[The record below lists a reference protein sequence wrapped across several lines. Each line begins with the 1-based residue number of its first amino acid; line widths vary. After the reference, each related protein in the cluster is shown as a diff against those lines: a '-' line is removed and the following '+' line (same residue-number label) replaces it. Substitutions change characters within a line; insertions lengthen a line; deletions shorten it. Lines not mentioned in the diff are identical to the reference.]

1 MSETAAQELFFW
13 VPAHGPDPVA
23 LERMAREFPKPSNP
37 MGEAWF
43 MASERQMICRIGL
56 FSRSNLCFS
65 LFFPEM
71 QGNRTDADPRRD
83 LRPKVSLIEPETTG
97 GWAAGDGL
105 ARTNQPVPR
114 R

>member
-1 MSETAAQELFFW
+1 
-13 VPAHGPDPVA
+13 
-23 LERMAREFPKPSNP
+23 MAREFPKPSKP

-71 QGNRTDADPRRD
+71 QGNRTDADPGRD
-83 LRPKVSLIEPETTG
+83 AGFKVGLKAQDTAASSL
-97 GWAAGDGL
+97 AGDGK
-105 ARTNQPVPR
+105 ARASTPVPR
-114 R
+114 L